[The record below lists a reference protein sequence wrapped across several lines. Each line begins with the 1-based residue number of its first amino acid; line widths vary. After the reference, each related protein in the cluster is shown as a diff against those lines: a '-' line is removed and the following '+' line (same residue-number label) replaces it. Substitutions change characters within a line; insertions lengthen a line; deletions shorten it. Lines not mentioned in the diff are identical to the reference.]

1 MKNFISWVTAL
12 FGHEWHI
19 FDNEARQ
26 LVIGQLFYSKVRNL
40 IYNTYGPDGKGCN
53 LISKRWNK
61 YITDNSNIVDKT
73 AVVNR

>member
-1 MKNFISWVTAL
+1 LTNFNSWAIAL
-12 FGHEWHI
+12 FGHSWHI
-19 FDNEARQ
+19 FDNEACQ
-26 LVIGQLFYSKVRNL
+26 LVIGQLFYSVFCNL

-61 YITDNSNIVDKT
+61 YITKNSNTVDKI